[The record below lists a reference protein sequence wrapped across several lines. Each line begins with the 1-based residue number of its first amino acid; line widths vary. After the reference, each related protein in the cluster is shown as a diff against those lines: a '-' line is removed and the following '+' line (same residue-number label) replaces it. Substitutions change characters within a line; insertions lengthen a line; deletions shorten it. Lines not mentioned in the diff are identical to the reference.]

1 MSPREPHRV
10 DPRRPR
16 RPRTG
21 AHRPSRRG
29 GCLLTAFMAPVL
41 LPAALIRRARA
52 DRGGAPAEIGWLL
65 GAIAIL
71 VVLALVGAR
80 LTDWI
85 VTEIRTWP

>member
-1 MSPREPHRV
+1 
-10 DPRRPR
+10 
-16 RPRTG
+16 
-21 AHRPSRRG
+21 
-29 GCLLTAFMAPVL
+29 MAPVL